1 MSKLF
6 FIIFCLPIFAIG
18 QTVADSMKIANEK
31 LDFQIDSI
39 INGYERDG
47 FDFIIM
53 RTYDTIPTNSRCRF
67 VIRKDSCTHLYAL
80 DISYD
85 YNVGYIF
92 VGRVDRLSR
101 TSQNPCY
108 DEMTQIES
116 DLSEFTNY
124 FKIKQPSETNFKQHQ
139 YTVYGKIN
147 GRYICETFEQDFISS
162 FHSGMLYQTVCNYLG
177 GWCQD

>member
-18 QTVADSMKIANEK
+18 QTASESMKIANEK

-39 INGYERDG
+39 IAGYERDG

-53 RTYDTIPTNSRCRF
+53 RTYDTIPNSSRCRF
-67 VIRKDSCTHLYAL
+67 VIRKDSCTDLFAL
-80 DISYD
+80 DVSYNYMVSYIS
-85 YNVGYIF
+85 

-108 DEMTQIES
+108 DEMTKIEK
-116 DLSEFTNY
+116 DLSQFTNY
-124 FKIKQPSETNFKQHQ
+124 FKIEQPTEIDFKQHQ

-147 GRYICETFEQDFISS
+147 GRFIYETFEEDFISS
-162 FHSGMLYQTVCNYLG
+162 FHSAMLYQTVCNYLG
-177 GWCQD
+177 GWCHD